1 VLKKNE
7 IARYGE
13 YRIARLVSPPGMPR
27 RRAAGRRPIIAR
39 CDILIAGVSASRER
53 RWNRNVPWPVAGRA
67 ALGMA
72 EPIDNYLVTSHAA
85 FEI

>member
-27 RRAAGRRPIIAR
+27 RRGRPPPNNRPLR
-39 CDILIAGVSASRER
+39 HPDR
-53 RWNRNVPWPVAGRA
+53 RR
-67 ALGMA
+67 LGFA
-72 EPIDNYLVTSHAA
+72 
-85 FEI
+85 

>member
-1 VLKKNE
+1 VLKKKE

-27 RRAAGRRPIIAR
+27 RRGRLPPIIAR

-53 RWNRNVPWPVAGRA
+53 R
-67 ALGMA
+67 
-72 EPIDNYLVTSHAA
+72 
-85 FEI
+85 